1 MQGRKYN
8 IQHLLWYCPKFYVA
22 QTKAMEA
29 AANRLSELFS
39 FLGTS
44 ECAVQWRRDDGTTFD
59 LSILWS
65 HQMTRSMRPT
75 EAIVM
80 LWSGM
85 WSSHLGEESP
95 VISKYLREEI
105 IGIVSASLHFNY
117 TPAIAFPSS
126 SRFGNSRVPVSN
138 AFNPYVSQ
146 KDGNMIPYE
155 VSTAVAWELRGLD
168 AWFLCIPGP

>member
-1 MQGRKYN
+1 
-8 IQHLLWYCPKFYVA
+8 
-22 QTKAMEA
+22 
-29 AANRLSELFS
+29 
-39 FLGTS
+39 
-44 ECAVQWRRDDGTTFD
+44 
-59 LSILWS
+59 
-65 HQMTRSMRPT
+65 
-75 EAIVM
+75 
-80 LWSGM
+80 M

-105 IGIVSASLHFNY
+105 IGIVSASLHFNN

-146 KDGNMIPYE
+146 KDGNMIPYD